1 MEGNPNGDGPL
12 LECFATHLHGSE
24 GHALQHS
31 KEPRTLMSFFDQ
43 IQTVA
48 CLVTESTFFD

>member
-31 KEPRTLMSFFDQ
+31 KEPRTLMSFFNQ